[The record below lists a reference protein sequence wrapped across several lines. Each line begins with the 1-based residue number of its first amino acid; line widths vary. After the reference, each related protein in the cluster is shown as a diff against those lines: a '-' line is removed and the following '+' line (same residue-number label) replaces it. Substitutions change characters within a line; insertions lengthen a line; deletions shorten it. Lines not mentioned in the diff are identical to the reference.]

1 MTPADDVMHFTSNK
15 GCNQDEHKGR
25 ASIYSS
31 LLSVDEGTED
41 VITTEKGAL

>member
-15 GCNQDEHKGR
+15 GCSQDEHKGR